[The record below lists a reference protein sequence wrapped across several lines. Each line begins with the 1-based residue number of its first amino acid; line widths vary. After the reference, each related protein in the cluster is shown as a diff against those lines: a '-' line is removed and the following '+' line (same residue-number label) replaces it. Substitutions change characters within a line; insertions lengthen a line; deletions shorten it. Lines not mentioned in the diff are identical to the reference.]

1 MQWRDL
7 KNNQYIMNN
16 EIIKTPMSGEQKKVI
31 MRLLLDIFAWIILAP
46 VCYVVLGY
54 LMVLLIPITAGLAA
68 LIYVGFFGIA
78 LAGVWLIFGIINIF
92 YLKELRS
99 NNRLEF
105 TKITHVLFI
114 IAIIS
119 PAIIPAMTYYKSE
132 QLENKEMIREKAY
145 YEKQVQEG
153 ARYLSELNFKN
164 DQLYSDYKNKVEGV
178 HEITKIEEHIIN
190 KGVTATAVTFENG
203 ETFDIIYWYPDTILK
218 NLPIATAIED
228 GKKFSNRKDLLGK
241 KFTFTFYSREDF
253 DYILRNPGTYSVHFQ
268 IFPPKEAR
276 SGDY

>member
-99 NNRLEF
+99 NNRLEYLIAF
-105 TKITHVLFI
+105 VLC
-114 IAIIS
+114 
-119 PAIIPAMTYYKSE
+119 Y
-132 QLENKEMIREKAY
+132 
-145 YEKQVQEG
+145 
-153 ARYLSELNFKN
+153 
-164 DQLYSDYKNKVEGV
+164 
-178 HEITKIEEHIIN
+178 
-190 KGVTATAVTFENG
+190 
-203 ETFDIIYWYPDTILK
+203 
-218 NLPIATAIED
+218 
-228 GKKFSNRKDLLGK
+228 
-241 KFTFTFYSREDF
+241 
-253 DYILRNPGTYSVHFQ
+253 
-268 IFPPKEAR
+268 
-276 SGDY
+276 